1 MEHGSH
7 SSSRKH
13 FLIVL
18 ACCLIPL
25 AGLGV
30 AWFLGVPLGTLGIFV
45 LMLLC
50 VGGHIFLMRGV
61 KH

>member
-1 MEHGSH
+1 MKYARH

-13 FLIVL
+13 FLIAL

-30 AWFLGVPLGTLGIFV
+30 AWFLGVPLGTLGILV
-45 LMLLC
+45 LIFLC